1 MSVGSFLTRDWGL
14 KLFSLTAAVLLFV
27 FVTVESRGT
36 LDVAYPLEYRTGSD
50 VALVGDYPSVVS
62 VSLTGPWAGV
72 WTYDVEHLTP
82 IVVDLRGAHAGALR
96 HRIEY
101 KDVRPPAGLS
111 IVAVRPSELSLNL
124 DRLSDRTIPIQVELG
139 SEEPAPGFEVASI
152 EVSPTRVRVSGPY
165 TELKR
170 IDSVAT
176 EPVSLA
182 GADRD
187 VEQRVLLRTPVGPFT
202 LREREAR
209 VTVRLREK
217 LVERTLLVPVEARG
231 VPPGFSVEVAPESV
245 RLELRG
251 PQRVIDRLERGA
263 LKAFVDVSREA
274 AGGSQ
279 QLPKAIALEGL
290 PDRASLSGLM
300 PRVEV
305 RIQRSKKK

>member
-1 MSVGSFLTRDWGL
+1 MSMGGGITRDLGL

-36 LDVAYPLEYRTGSD
+36 LDVAYPLEYRTGTD
-50 VALVGDYPSVVS
+50 VALVGEYPSIVS

-82 IVVDLRGAHAGALR
+82 IVVDLRGAHAGPLR
-96 HRIEY
+96 HRIEH

-111 IVAVRPSELSLNL
+111 VVALRPAELALTL
-124 DRLSDRTIPIQVELG
+124 DRVSERTIPVQVELG
-139 SEEPAPGFEVASI
+139 AEEPATGFEVASI
-152 EVSPTRVRVSGPY
+152 EVSPSRVRVSGPY
-165 TELKR
+165 AELKR
-170 IDSVAT
+170 IDSIATDSVSVAG
-176 EPVSLA
+176 V
-182 GADRD
+182 DRD
-187 VEQRVLLRTPVGPFT
+187 VEQTVPLRTPVGPYA
-202 LREREAR
+202 LREKEAR
-209 VTVRLREK
+209 VIVRLREK

-231 VPPGFSVEVAPESV
+231 VPSGFSVEVAPESV

-274 AGGSQ
+274 VAGPQ
-279 QLPKAIALEGL
+279 QLPKAIELEGL
-290 PDRASLSGLM
+290 PDRAALSGLM